1 MAEASAGSRPNEGLN
16 ALAVRPVEMRAR
28 PHTAGGFPVG
38 SGAAACDRVRPFA
51 PTSDDWLRTAD
62 RQQILPMAQTTD
74 NADLFGGIA
83 LGVAALAALLTA
95 NSPLGPQY
103 DALLHATAE
112 IRVGSLG
119 LSKSLEHWINDG
131 LMAVFFLL
139 VGLEI
144 KREVIEGSL
153 AGVQKAALPVVAAIG
168 GFVLPTAFYAALN
181 WGDPEALRG
190 WAVPAATDIAFAV
203 GICAL
208 LGRAVPASLRM
219 FLLALA
225 IIDDLMAI
233 IVIAI
238 FYTDDLSALALL
250 LGGIGVV
257 ALIALNLLGVRKL
270 SLYVVVGAF
279 TWVCVLKSGVHA
291 TLAGVAVG
299 FAIPLA
305 RHEGEIEGLLDRTE
319 HALKPW
325 VSYAI
330 VPVFAFANAGVPLV
344 GISLSTLATP
354 IPLGIIAGLFLGKQ
368 LGVFGAATAAIK
380 LGIAKHPEGASN
392 PQLYGIAILTGVG
405 FTMSLFI
412 GTLAFEN
419 EKLMAQ
425 VRLGVLAA
433 SIVSSLAAW
442 LVLSIAARTR
452 PISAMP

>member
-1 MAEASAGSRPNEGLN
+1 M
-16 ALAVRPVEMRAR
+16 
-28 PHTAGGFPVG
+28 
-38 SGAAACDRVRPFA
+38 
-51 PTSDDWLRTAD
+51 SD
-62 RQQILPMAQTTD
+62 IHSVSPMPRTTD

-83 LGVAALAALLTA
+83 LGIATLAALIIA
-95 NSPLGPQY
+95 NSPLAPQY
-103 DALLHATAE
+103 RDLFDATAE
-112 IRVGSLG
+112 IRIGSIG

-131 LMAVFFLL
+131 LMAIFFLL

-153 AGVQKAALPVVAAIG
+153 AGAQKAALPVVAAVG
-168 GFVLPTAFYAALN
+168 GFLMPAALYAAVN
-181 WGDPEALRG
+181 WGDPQALRG
-190 WAVPAATDIAFAV
+190 WAVPAATDIAFAI

-208 LGRAVPASLRM
+208 LGRAVPASLKM

-250 LGGIGVV
+250 LGGIGVAGLV
-257 ALIALNLLGVRKL
+257 ALNLLDVRKP
-270 SLYVVVGAF
+270 SLYCVVGVF

-305 RHEGEIEGLLDRTE
+305 RQKGESLLEQAE

-330 VPVFAFANAGVPLV
+330 VPIFAFANAGVPLA
-344 GISLSTLATP
+344 GISLSTLAAP
-354 IPLGIIAGLFLGKQ
+354 VPLGIIAGLFLGKQ
-368 LGVFGAATAAIK
+368 VGVFGATLAAIK
-380 LGIAKHPEGASN
+380 LGIAERPSGASIA
-392 PQLYGIAILTGVG
+392 QIYGVAILTGVG

-412 GTLAFEN
+412 GTLAFED
-419 EKLMAQ
+419 EALMAQ
-425 VRLGVLAA
+425 VRLGVLVA
-433 SIVSSLAAW
+433 SILSASVAA
-442 LVLSIAARTR
+442 LVLIIVARAHLPDVQRSAAK
-452 PISAMP
+452 S